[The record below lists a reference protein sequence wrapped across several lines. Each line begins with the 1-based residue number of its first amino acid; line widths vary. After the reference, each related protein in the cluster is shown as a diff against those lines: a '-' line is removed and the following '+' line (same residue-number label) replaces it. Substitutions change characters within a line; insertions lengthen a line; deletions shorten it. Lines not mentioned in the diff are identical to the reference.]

1 MNVFVT
7 ADTHFYHERVVKFS
21 KRPFQNAQEMNVML
35 IKKWNDRVSKDD
47 IVFHLGDF
55 VFKASKYQIK
65 KIKDQLNGTIILVPG
80 NHDNKRILRSLGFVV
95 TGYTLQVGNLLMS
108 HHPRKVNDGLV
119 NLHGHLH
126 QLPSYHGINACV
138 DVNNF
143 EPQPIEKFVKMA
155 NEMLGG
161 NGEC

>member
-1 MNVFVT
+1 MKVFVT
-7 ADTHFYHERVVKFS
+7 ADTHFGHKEVIDFS
-21 KRPFQNAQEMNVML
+21 KRPFKNVEEMNEVM
-35 IKKWNDRVSKDD
+35 IKKWNNKVTDRD
-47 IVFHLGDF
+47 IVIHLGDF
-55 VFKASKYQIK
+55 AHRTTKALVKNVK
-65 KIKDQLNGTIILVPG
+65 VQLNGTIILVPG